1 MQPLPTNNDNSL
13 HVLANTYKAQ
23 ETEKLHNI
31 QMPDQM
37 CEHVL
42 ARLHK
47 RKRLDG
53 LMTGG
58 CDNHVH

>member
-1 MQPLPTNNDNSL
+1 MQAPPTNNEKSL
-13 HVLANTYKAQ
+13 HLLANTYKAQ
-23 ETEKLHNI
+23 STEKMHNI

-47 RKRLDG
+47 RKRLEG
-53 LMTGG
+53 LMPGG
-58 CDNHVH
+58 CDKHAH